1 MWRTEKTGRS
11 SSSRSLTSVPE
22 MAVLCL
28 AWLVSFSQV
37 GFPRLVHGNS
47 NEQVTHG
54 GSSTLCFLVK
64 HAGTCGCGIL
74 TRSHGTEV
82 SRDLRVTV
90 LDTRPEWQSRLI
102 TLWEILDER
111 IFAASQPR
119 NLCLCHCIWP
129 SSCPCSSS
137 ASTLCSCYKVH
148 STGRQ
153 WHHCLQ
159 WQIWRKWKS
168 QGSVA
173 QFRPCCPPLQQP
185 AELVALQEGWS
196 PAYATQWGEMKRML
210 SFDCIR
216 RKMQG
221 SHDIIYYLRDSEC
234 SGNGEK
240 P

>member
-1 MWRTEKTGRS
+1 MWRTEKTERS

-64 HAGTCGCGIL
+64 HAGTC
-74 TRSHGTEV
+74 S
-82 SRDLRVTV
+82 
-90 LDTRPEWQSRLI
+90 W
-102 TLWEILDER
+102 
-111 IFAASQPR
+111 ASQPR
-119 NLCLCHCIWP
+119 NLCPCHCIWP